1 MVLEIYD
8 ANLVKISEVDYE
20 SSPYDQ
26 NMLNR
31 MAKNGYSFRLDGT
44 WILRGTRIP
53 SSSTST
59 STIPDTIDIDNL
71 DLSNQGDS
79 YIDNFDAGPIT
90 TDETLDDTKPMYD
103 ESNSISYQD
112 QPEQM
117 DITNESNITTIEDTA
132 KLDVKTTGLDP
143 EITLTPAN
151 LSEESSKSNAEP
163 KKSKS
168 RPKIRCIETGVI
180 YDSQAQAAREL
191 GIDPTYVSDSI
202 KTGKRRL
209 GYSFEKVIEDSE
221 IQG

>member
-1 MVLEIYD
+1 MVLQIYD
-8 ANLVKISEVDYE
+8 ANLRKINEVDYE

-26 NMLNR
+26 NMMR
-31 MAKNGYSFRLDGT
+31 KMANDGFSFRLDGV
-44 WILRGTRIP
+44 WILKGARI
-53 SSSTST
+53 TST
-59 STIPDTIDIDNL
+59 TSSDTLSDKVDINNL

-90 TDETLDDTKPMYD
+90 TDETLDDYEPVYNETN
-103 ESNSISYQD
+103 SNSYQD
-112 QPEQM
+112 QPEQLN
-117 DITNESNITTIEDTA
+117 DETESNINTVEDIA
-132 KLDVKTTGLDP
+132 KLAVETGLDS
-143 EITLTPAN
+143 EITLTPVN
-151 LSEESSKSNAEP
+151 SSDDCIKSNTET

-180 YDSQAQAAREL
+180 YGSQAQAAREL

-221 IQG
+221 IQE

>member
-1 MVLEIYD
+1 MVLQIYD
-8 ANLVKISEVDYE
+8 ANLRKINEVDYE

-26 NMLNR
+26 TMMR
-31 MAKNGYSFRLDGT
+31 KMANDGFSFRLDGV
-44 WILRGTRIP
+44 WILKGARITSATSSDTP
-53 SSSTST
+53 S
-59 STIPDTIDIDNL
+59 DKVDINNL

-90 TDETLDDTKPMYD
+90 TDETLDDYEPMYN
-103 ESNSISYQD
+103 ETNSNSYQD
-112 QPEQM
+112 QPEQLN
-117 DITNESNITTIEDTA
+117 DEIESNINTVEDIA
-132 KLDVKTTGLDP
+132 KLAVETGLDP

-151 LSEESSKSNAEP
+151 SSDDYIKPNTEA

-221 IQG
+221 IQ

>member
-1 MVLEIYD
+1 MILQIYD
-8 ANLVKISEVDYE
+8 ANLRKINEVDYE

-26 NMLNR
+26 NMMR
-31 MAKNGYSFRLDGT
+31 KMANDGFSFQLDGV
-44 WILRGTRIP
+44 WILKGVRIIST
-53 SSSTST
+53 SSSDVPS
-59 STIPDTIDIDNL
+59 DKVDIDNL

-112 QPEQM
+112 QPKQM
-117 DITNESNITTIEDTA
+117 DITNESNITTVEDIA
-132 KLDVKTTGLDP
+132 KLAVETGLDP

-151 LSEESSKSNAEP
+151 SSEESSKSNAEP

-221 IQG
+221 IQE